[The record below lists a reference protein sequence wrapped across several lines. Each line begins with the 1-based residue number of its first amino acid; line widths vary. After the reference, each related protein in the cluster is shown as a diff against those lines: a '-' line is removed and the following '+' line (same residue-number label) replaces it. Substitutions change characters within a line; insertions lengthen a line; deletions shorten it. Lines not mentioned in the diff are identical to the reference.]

1 MEFSQPLTVPP
12 TVPSFTS
19 NHISHIFKNQPT
31 NLERAKTT
39 AVALVNRLYLTG
51 RSHAED
57 LQLLHPLQVSSR
69 GAGQNPMNTLRL
81 GKKNALMIHQNVSDA
96 EQTNY
101 RGCVCVRDFFCIFY
115 ISALSWFFHQKINN
129 KSLFQYTVMLRVQQN
144 GYINNHGNRN
154 WPFFFNSACCNKN
167 IF

>member
-1 MEFSQPLTVPP
+1 M
-12 TVPSFTS
+12 
-19 NHISHIFKNQPT
+19 
-31 NLERAKTT
+31 
-39 AVALVNRLYLTG
+39 ALVNRLYLKG

-57 LQLLHPLQVSSR
+57 LQLLHPLQVTSR
-69 GAGQNPMNTLRL
+69 GAGQNPINTLRL

-101 RGCVCVRDFFCIFY
+101 TVCLCVRDFFCIFY

-129 KSLFQYTVMLRVQQN
+129 KSLFQYTVMLREQQN

-154 WPFFFNSACCNKN
+154 WPFFLIQHVATKTFFKCTPKLETGQLSNGTSS
-167 IF
+167 